1 MSKEENKKNTKE
13 KNKPKATK
21 KINNKKDFNKKEN
34 KITKDNMK
42 ETKVVDKVE
51 IKEIEKVEET
61 KNTTEKIKKI
71 EEKTKKKMPKSPRS
85 KKESFIEFL
94 TKVDEK
100 RKIIYGFIGGLLLGL
115 LIMMIFMPDR
125 IATLKDGTQPVAK
138 IDGKNITA
146 NELYEDM
153 KNFYSVS
160 VLLDKIDTKILT
172 KLYEENDEML
182 DKVNTEA
189 ENYLKSYEEYYGDT
203 EEEFLERNGFSNYQ
217 EFIDYLKLAYRRT
230 EYVKDYLKDS
240 LTDKEIEKYYE
251 ENVFGDINCEH
262 VLVTVGSG
270 DNSLSDEDAKKLAE
284 EIIKKINDGTTWDE
298 IKKEYK
304 DKVTYE
310 NLSYQS
316 WDASLE
322 KSFMDALKDM
332 KDNSF
337 SKQPVKTSYGYHVI
351 HRLDQKKTPSLK
363 KAKETIIENLI
374 AEKQSKDENI
384 SYKALIALR
393 KEHKL
398 EFSDTNLKAKYDS
411 YCKKYK

>member
-13 KNKPKATK
+13 KNKPKETK
-21 KINNKKDFNKKEN
+21 KINNKKYFNKKEN

-71 EEKTKKKMPKSPRS
+71 EEKTKKKMPKSSRS

-146 NELYEDM
+146 DELYEDM

-322 KSFMDALKDM
+322 KSFMQK
-332 KDNSF
+332 N
-337 SKQPVKTSYGYHVI
+337 
-351 HRLDQKKTPSLK
+351 RLRSR
-363 KAKETIIENLI
+363 I
-374 AEKQSKDENI
+374 
-384 SYKALIALR
+384 
-393 KEHKL
+393 
-398 EFSDTNLKAKYDS
+398 
-411 YCKKYK
+411 